1 MPSSQLTE
9 GITWGM
15 TGIGIGMAVGSI
27 ASGYV
32 IDAFGAQSGFW
43 ISVAAGVV
51 AIAAAVIGNR
61 TLHLPA
67 VGAGNE
73 AVA

>member
-1 MPSSQLTE
+1 
-9 GITWGM
+9 M
-15 TGIGIGMAVGSI
+15 TGIGIGMAIGSI

-51 AIAAAVIGNR
+51 AIATAVLGNR
-61 TLHLPA
+61 TLRVPA
-67 VGAGNE
+67 GPAAPE
-73 AVA
+73 SALA